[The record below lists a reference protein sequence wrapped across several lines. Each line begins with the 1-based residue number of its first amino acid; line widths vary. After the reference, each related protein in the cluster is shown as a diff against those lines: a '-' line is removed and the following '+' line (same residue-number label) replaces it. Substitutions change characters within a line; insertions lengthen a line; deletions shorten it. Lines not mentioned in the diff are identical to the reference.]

1 MKTAKSNEYWINEYS
16 KIRPSYINYC
26 NKLKTL
32 LSDLLLNSSI
42 KYHIIEGRP
51 KTIESYS
58 EKLSRG
64 GKNYQNPLH
73 EITDLCGLRIIVY
86 YEDDVDKIC
95 ALIDKEFNVDESK
108 SIDKRASLNVDQLGY
123 LSVHKIVSLS
133 DERAKLSEWSNYK
146 EHISEIQV
154 RSVLQHAWSVI
165 SHSLLYKRESDVPYQ
180 IRRKLLRL
188 SGLLELADEEFS
200 EIRFNQT
207 ILEGKISENILK
219 KDLNIS
225 IDLISVNEFISS
237 FDAATEIIEIAYS
250 ICFDK
255 IDDEIV
261 NYKDEEGYK
270 DEKGYSDLVAAC
282 EMSNIKNIED
292 LKNILISVKEK
303 SNIFFRE
310 FLRLEREKNMA
321 SPSHILS
328 IVIVAIYS
336 EKIIMEDVFLEFG
349 WDEWYIENIYS
360 AAKVLS

>member
-1 MKTAKSNEYWINEYS
+1 MKTTKSNEDWINEYR

-42 KYHIIEGRP
+42 KYHVIEGRP

-58 EKLSRG
+58 EKLSRA
-64 GKNYQNPLH
+64 GKKYKNPLH

-86 YEDDVDKIC
+86 YEDDIDKIC
-95 ALIDKEFNVDESK
+95 ALIDKEFNVDELK

-133 DERAKLSEWSNYK
+133 DERAKLSEWSIYK

-200 EIRFNQT
+200 EIRYNQT
-207 ILEGKISENILK
+207 ILEGEISENILK
-219 KDLNIS
+219 RELNIP
-225 IDLISVNEFISS
+225 INLISVIEFIST
-237 FDAATEIIEIAYS
+237 FDTASEIIDIAYS
-250 ICFDK
+250 NCFNK
-255 IDDEIV
+255 IPENEIEYYENEDEV
-261 NYKDEEGYK
+261 
-270 DEKGYSDLVAAC
+270 YSDLVTAC
-282 EMSNIKNIED
+282 EMSNIKNIEE
-292 LKNILISVKEK
+292 LKNILISVKQK
-303 SNIFFRE
+303 INDFFKE
-310 FLRLEREKNMA
+310 FLRLSEMHPTA

-328 IVIVAIYS
+328 IIIIAIHS
-336 EKIIMEDVFLEFG
+336 EKIIFNDVLLEFG
-349 WDEWYIENIYS
+349 WYEDYVKNIYS
-360 AAKVLS
+360 AAKKL